1 MKHPITEQEVT
12 IHAAYELAGAMTL
25 PGAID
30 KKAGERNGEAAGQE
44 TEAVPGEG
52 GRPDRGVSVRYPAIL
67 IIPGT
72 GGNDRDGNSRMLRM
86 NLYKDLAHV
95 LTGLGWATL
104 RYDKRGIGRSKGSF
118 LESGM
123 WDQVDD
129 AEACL
134 RYLEA
139 HPQVD
144 PNRILILGHSEGCIL
159 GPALNARHP
168 VSGLIL
174 LAGVAGSLKD
184 ALPMQN
190 ERAIGELEAL
200 TGFKGF
206 LVRLL
211 KVGNKARKQQG
222 KLFRRLEQSTV
233 PVIRVQGKK
242 LNAKWFRE
250 HLAYNVMDDLA
261 KAACPTLAVTGDKDL
276 QVDPAD
282 AERMAAAVKGEG
294 EWRIIPN
301 MTHILKITEETPA
314 MLTLIKQYKRM
325 AGEPIAPELAEV
337 LQQWLQAHYERS
349 A

>member
-12 IHAAYELAGAMTL
+12 IQAAYELAGALTL
-25 PGAID
+25 PGSMN
-30 KKAGERNGEAAGQE
+30 KKENERKAEAGVPERGGVHAEGNGEDAARE
-44 TEAVPGEG
+44 TGSVQAGPGEG
-52 GRPDRGVSVRYPAIL
+52 GRPDSGASVRYPAIL

-144 PNRILILGHSEGCIL
+144 PGRILILGHSEGCIL

-174 LAGVAGSLKD
+174 LSGVAGSLKD

-190 ERAIGELEAL
+190 ERAIRELEAL

-211 KVGNKARKQQG
+211 KVGKKARKQQES
-222 KLFRRLEQSTV
+222 LIRRLEQSTG
-233 PVIRVQGKK
+233 PVIRLRGKK
-242 LNAKWFRE
+242 INAKWFRE
-250 HLAYNVMDDLA
+250 HLAYSVMDDLA
-261 KAACPTLAVTGDKDL
+261 KVTCPTLAVTGDKDL
-276 QVDPAD
+276 QVDPGD
-282 AERMAAAVKGEG
+282 AERMASAVKGEG
-294 EWRIIPN
+294 NGASSR
-301 MTHILKITEETPA
+301 TS
-314 MLTLIKQYKRM
+314 
-325 AGEPIAPELAEV
+325 PI
-337 LQQWLQAHYERS
+337 S
-349 A
+349 